1 MSSLLDRASDFAF
14 ARLKEAGNDISRL
27 PIPLQTVAVIYSVQ
41 GIIDNGGLEY
51 LFESDFDG
59 TPEYSFFVEAYRRVG
74 AESAASCIETAA
86 AMFPFPQPHLHEDKR
101 QQWLENVRDDEGH
114 LFVKLSRKVCG
125 DEAVFA
131 KLAEYVDSNQNAFQS
146 V

>member
-1 MSSLLDRASDFAF
+1 MSSLLDRASDFTF

-51 LFESDFDG
+51 LFESDFNG
-59 TPEYSFFVEAYRRVG
+59 TPEYSFFVEVYRRVG

-86 AMFPFPQPHLHEDKR
+86 AMFPFSQPHLHEEKR
-101 QQWLENVRDDEGH
+101 QKWLENVRDDESH
-114 LFVKLSRKVCG
+114 LFVKLSRKVCS
-125 DEAVFA
+125 DETVFA
-131 KLAEYVDSNQNAFQS
+131 KLAEHVGSNQNAFQA

>member
-1 MSSLLDRASDFAF
+1 MSSLLERASDFAF
-14 ARLKEAGNDISRL
+14 ARLKDAGNDFSRL
-27 PIPLQTVAVIYSVQ
+27 STPLQTVAVIYSVQ

-74 AESAASCIETAA
+74 AESAASCIEVAA
-86 AMFPFPQPHLHEDKR
+86 ALFPFSQPHLHEAKR
-101 QQWLENVRDDEGH
+101 QKWLEDVREDESH
-114 LFVKLSRKVCG
+114 KFVKLSRIVCG
-125 DEAVFA
+125 DKAVFA
-131 KLAEYVDSNQNAFQS
+131 KLAEYVDENQDAFQS